1 MQLEGLL
8 NNTQSSQSRL
18 EAEVEEVSSEL
29 KEAEKQISL
38 LQEQLK
44 EQRKLSEKYVR
55 VVGVMVF
62 R

>member
-44 EQRKLSEKYVR
+44 EQRKLSEK
-55 VVGVMVF
+55 
-62 R
+62 